1 MPQREEEARPTARR
15 QCTGAPCHSRR
26 REEGGSGRGQ
36 QREGKAS
43 TQKAR
48 RGVSKTT
55 RRQQE
60 RQEGRQGQGAGK
72 GRRAT
77 QTKASAR
84 DRGRREEKRRREKRK
99 STCYETR
106 TLSLCL
112 SHTKAAWPGFTT
124 DDSCSSKR
132 YARCHTF
139 AGRSLVSSA
148 GRGEG
153 RERTSTLSR
162 PQARRASRAPLSLS
176 LSLSLFCDKCAVQCG
191 QASVLHT
198 VLRIS
203 HSVHGKQ
210 KGSRDPVSLSPSLS
224 HHIPL
229 PPSSLSPR
237 TCKSS
242 PSRRWRRGSR
252 CW

>member
-1 MPQREEEARPTARR
+1 MAVGSSAREKRARKRPAEASAKL
-15 QCTGAPCHSRR
+15 QGDSR
-26 REEGGSGRGQ
+26 SGRRDDKGREQ
-36 QREGKAS
+36 GREGERHR
-43 TQKAR
+43 QRQAR
-48 RGVSKTT
+48 ET
-55 RRQQE
+55 
-60 RQEGRQGQGAGK
+60 EG
-72 GRRAT
+72 
-77 QTKASAR
+77 
-84 DRGRREEKRRREKRK
+84 EEKRREEERRGRAHVTKLAP
-99 STCYETR
+99 S
-106 TLSLCL
+106 LSLCL